1 MTANT
6 ISWKRALTAALVPSV
21 LIALVAEVLLLV
33 WWSDLPERVATH
45 FRGWGHADGFTDRSS
60 LIWLML
66 LGPVITLVMT
76 TLMLLSS
83 RDLRVGRPLVAVA
96 SGVGSLI
103 ACTGAAVVSINHG
116 LDDPH
121 DARLR
126 WPWLLVVI
134 VVGIGAGAVSVWWL
148 PHPHDVDA
156 NEPPPPDTPRLAVRD
171 GQRIS
176 WSGTATMP
184 RALSAGLAL
193 LPIAIIGIVT
203 AFWPHNWIIPVII
216 GVALGILLFVLT
228 AFPIRVLI
236 DETGLTVRGLMA
248 LGRRHIPISQVA
260 QAQSLTVG
268 WLNRFGGIGYRIGAA
283 GIGIIPRPGPVIA
296 VTRGDGSCLAVG
308 VDGAEEA
315 AAVLNTLAERA
326 HAHR

>member
-1 MTANT
+1 VTANT
-6 ISWKRALTAALVPSV
+6 ISWKRALSAALVPPV
-21 LIALVAEVLLLV
+21 TIALVAEVLLLA
-33 WWSDLPERVATH
+33 WWSNLPERLATH
-45 FRGWGHADGFTDRSS
+45 FRGWGQADGFTDRSS
-60 LIWLML
+60 LIWLVL
-66 LGPVITLVMT
+66 LGPAITLVMT
-76 TLMLLSS
+76 TLMLVSS
-83 RDLRVGRPLVAVA
+83 RDLRAGRPLVAVA

-116 LDDPH
+116 LADAH

-148 PHPHDVDA
+148 PHPQDVDA
-156 NEPPPPDTPRLAVRD
+156 AAPPPPDTPRITVQD

-176 WSGTATMP
+176 WAGTATMP

-193 LPIAIIGIVT
+193 LPIAIIGVVT
-203 AFWPHNWIIPVII
+203 AFQPRNWLIPVII
-216 GVALGILLFVLT
+216 GVVLGVLLFILT

-236 DETGLTVRGLMA
+236 DDTGLTVRGLMA
-248 LGRRHIPISQVA
+248 LGRRHIPIAQVA

-268 WLNRFGGIGYRIGAA
+268 WLNRFGGIGYRIGSA
-283 GIGIIPRPGPVIA
+283 GVGIIPRPGAVIA

-308 VDGAEEA
+308 VDGADEA
-315 AAVLNTLAERA
+315 AAVLNTLAARA
-326 HAHR
+326 HAHS

>member
-1 MTANT
+1 VTANT
-6 ISWKRALTAALVPSV
+6 ISWKRALTAALVPPV
-21 LIALVAEVLLLV
+21 MIALVAEILLLV

-45 FRGWGHADGFTDRSS
+45 FRGWGQADGFTDRSS
-60 LIWLML
+60 LIWLLL
-66 LGPVITLVMT
+66 LGPAITLVMT

-83 RDLRVGRPLVAVA
+83 RDLRAGRPLVAVA
-96 SGVGSLI
+96 SGVGSLV

-116 LDDPH
+116 LADAH

-134 VVGIGAGAVSVWWL
+134 IVGVGAGAVSVWWL
-148 PHPHDVDA
+148 PHPHDGDA
-156 NEPPPPDTPRLAVRD
+156 ADPPPSDSPRIAVRD
-171 GQRIS
+171 DQRIS
-176 WSGTATMP
+176 WSGTARMP

-203 AFWPHNWIIPVII
+203 AFRPGDWVIPVIV
-216 GVALGILLFVLT
+216 GVAVGILLFIVT

-236 DETGLTVRGLMA
+236 DDTGLTVRGLMA
-248 LGRRHIPISQVA
+248 LGRRHIPITQVA

-268 WLNRFGGIGYRIGAA
+268 WVNRFGGIGYRIGAA
-283 GIGIIPRPGPVIA
+283 GTGIIPRPGPVIA

-308 VDGAEEA
+308 VDGADEA
-315 AAVLNTLAERA
+315 AAVLNTLAARA
-326 HAHR
+326 HAHS